1 MRKRFRILPAALWLA
16 ALWPALAADDA
27 YRALPVKAVLFPM
40 REAVLSSRIDGVIIR
55 YRFAPGERFK
65 EGEPLLELDRQE
77 RENQFKRAAAALKE
91 GRGNLDFA
99 RKQLEDFSVLFKES
113 LQSELEVKR
122 KELELQIA
130 ESRFDTAEAE
140 RDNAALQLTYCTL
153 KAPFA
158 GRVEKILTREF
169 ETVRNGQ
176 PILSIIDDNRLLAVM
191 NVPLNDVALTTV
203 GNPVVVSVSGM
214 DRKAKG
220 TVYEVAP
227 QADHRT
233 GTVRIRVLID
243 NGDGKLRAGMTGEL
257 IHDE

>member
-1 MRKRFRILPAALWLA
+1 MRWCAFFLLLFAAPAYGEA
-16 ALWPALAADDA
+16 
-27 YRALPVKAVLFPM
+27 VKAVLFPF
-40 REAVLSSRIDGVIIR
+40 REAVIAARAESTLLP
-55 YRFAPGERFK
+55 YRFK
-65 EGEPLLELDRQE
+65 LGEPFKAGEVLTALDDSRYALEVR
-77 RENQFKRAAAALKE
+77 RATEQA
-91 GRGNLDFA
+91 DFA
-99 RKQLEDFSVLFKES
+99 RAVFEDRKQLRDKNFTSDYELKKAEFDLSV
-113 LQSELEVKR
+113 
-122 KELELQIA
+122 A
-130 ESRFDTAEAE
+130 ESSLADAKL
-140 RDNAALQLTYCTL
+140 NLSYCIV

-158 GRVEKILTREF
+158 GKLAEIRTQEY
-169 ETVRNGQ
+169 ETVRPGQ
-176 PILSIIDDNRLLAVM
+176 PLFRIIDDNRLLAVM

-203 GNPVVVSVSGM
+203 GNPVVVSVSGT

>member
-1 MRKRFRILPAALWLA
+1 MRWCAFFLLLFAAPAYGEA
-16 ALWPALAADDA
+16 
-27 YRALPVKAVLFPM
+27 VKAVLFPF
-40 REAVLSSRIDGVIIR
+40 REAVIAARAESTLLP
-55 YRFAPGERFK
+55 YRFK
-65 EGEPLLELDRQE
+65 LGEPFKAGEVLTALDDSRYALEVR
-77 RENQFKRAAAALKE
+77 RATEQA
-91 GRGNLDFA
+91 DFA
-99 RKQLEDFSVLFKES
+99 RAVFEDKKQLRAKNFTSDHELKKAEFDLSV
-113 LQSELEVKR
+113 
-122 KELELQIA
+122 A
-130 ESRFDTAEAE
+130 ESSLADAKL
-140 RDNAALQLTYCTL
+140 NLSYCIV

-158 GRVEKILTREF
+158 GKLAEIRTQEY
-169 ETVRNGQ
+169 ETVRPGQ
-176 PILSIIDDNRLLAVM
+176 PLFRIIDDNRLLAVM
-191 NVPLNDVALTTV
+191 NVPLNDAALTTV

>member
-1 MRKRFRILPAALWLA
+1 MRWCAFFLLLFAAPAYGEA
-16 ALWPALAADDA
+16 
-27 YRALPVKAVLFPM
+27 VKAVLFPF
-40 REAVLSSRIDGVIIR
+40 REAVIAARAESTLLP
-55 YRFAPGERFK
+55 YRFK
-65 EGEPLLELDRQE
+65 LGEPFKAGEVLTALDDSRYALEVR
-77 RENQFKRAAAALKE
+77 RATEQA
-91 GRGNLDFA
+91 DFA
-99 RKQLEDFSVLFKES
+99 RAVFEDRKQLRAKNFTSDHELKKAEFDLSV
-113 LQSELEVKR
+113 
-122 KELELQIA
+122 A
-130 ESRFDTAEAE
+130 ESSLADAKL
-140 RDNAALQLTYCTL
+140 NLSYCIV

-158 GRVEKILTREF
+158 GKFAEIRTQEY
-169 ETVRNGQ
+169 ETVRPGQ
-176 PILSIIDDNRLLAVM
+176 PLFRIIDDNRLLAVM

>member
-1 MRKRFRILPAALWLA
+1 MRWCAFFLLLFAAPAYGEA
-16 ALWPALAADDA
+16 
-27 YRALPVKAVLFPM
+27 VKAVLFPF
-40 REAVLSSRIDGVIIR
+40 REAVIAARAESTLLP
-55 YRFAPGERFK
+55 YRFK
-65 EGEPLLELDRQE
+65 LGEPFKAGGVLTALDDSRYALEVR
-77 RENQFKRAAAALKE
+77 RATEQA
-91 GRGNLDFA
+91 DFA
-99 RKQLEDFSVLFKES
+99 RAVFEDRKQLRAKNFTSDHELKKAEFDLSV
-113 LQSELEVKR
+113 
-122 KELELQIA
+122 A
-130 ESRFDTAEAE
+130 ESSLADAKL
-140 RDNAALQLTYCTL
+140 NLSYCTV

-158 GRVEKILTREF
+158 GKLAEIRTQEY
-169 ETVRNGQ
+169 ETVRPGQ
-176 PILSIIDDNRLLAVM
+176 PLFRIIDDNRLLAVM

>member
-1 MRKRFRILPAALWLA
+1 MRWCAFFLLLFAAPAYGEA
-16 ALWPALAADDA
+16 
-27 YRALPVKAVLFPM
+27 VKAVLFPF
-40 REAVLSSRIDGVIIR
+40 REAVIAARAESTLLP
-55 YRFAPGERFK
+55 YRFK
-65 EGEPLLELDRQE
+65 LGEPFKAGEVLTALDDSRYALEVR
-77 RENQFKRAAAALKE
+77 RATEQA
-91 GRGNLDFA
+91 DFA
-99 RKQLEDFSVLFKES
+99 RAVFEDRKQLRAKNFTSDHELKKAEFDLSV
-113 LQSELEVKR
+113 
-122 KELELQIA
+122 A
-130 ESRFDTAEAE
+130 ESSLADAKL
-140 RDNAALQLTYCTL
+140 NLSYCIV

-158 GRVEKILTREF
+158 GKLAEIRTQEY
-169 ETVRNGQ
+169 ETVRPGQ
-176 PILSIIDDNRLLAVM
+176 PLFRIIDDNRLLAVM
-191 NVPLNDVALTTV
+191 NVPLNDAALTTV

>member
-1 MRKRFRILPAALWLA
+1 MRWCAFFLLLFAAPAYGEA
-16 ALWPALAADDA
+16 
-27 YRALPVKAVLFPM
+27 VKAVLFPF
-40 REAVLSSRIDGVIIR
+40 REAVIAARVESTLLP
-55 YRFAPGERFK
+55 YRFK
-65 EGEPLLELDRQE
+65 LGEPFKAGEVLTALDDSRYALEVR
-77 RENQFKRAAAALKE
+77 RATEQA
-91 GRGNLDFA
+91 DFA
-99 RKQLEDFSVLFKES
+99 RAVFEDRKQLRAKNFTSDHELKKAEFDLSV
-113 LQSELEVKR
+113 
-122 KELELQIA
+122 A
-130 ESRFDTAEAE
+130 ESSLADAKL
-140 RDNAALQLTYCTL
+140 NLSYCIV

-158 GRVEKILTREF
+158 GKLAEIRTQEY
-169 ETVRNGQ
+169 ETVRPGQ
-176 PILSIIDDNRLLAVM
+176 PLFRIIDDNRLLAVM

-203 GNPVVVSVSGM
+203 GNPVVVSVSGT

>member
-1 MRKRFRILPAALWLA
+1 MRWCAFFLLLFAAPAYGEA
-16 ALWPALAADDA
+16 
-27 YRALPVKAVLFPM
+27 VKAVLFPF
-40 REAVLSSRIDGVIIR
+40 REAVIAARAESTLLP
-55 YRFAPGERFK
+55 YRFK
-65 EGEPLLELDRQE
+65 LGEPFKAGEVLTALDDSRYALEVR
-77 RENQFKRAAAALKE
+77 RATEQA
-91 GRGNLDFA
+91 DFA
-99 RKQLEDFSVLFKES
+99 RAVFEDRKQLRAKNFTSDYELKKAEFDLSV
-113 LQSELEVKR
+113 
-122 KELELQIA
+122 A
-130 ESRFDTAEAE
+130 ESSLADAKL
-140 RDNAALQLTYCTL
+140 NLSYCTV

-158 GRVEKILTREF
+158 GKLAEIRTQEY
-169 ETVRNGQ
+169 ETVRPGQ
-176 PILSIIDDNRLLAVM
+176 PLFRIIDDNRMLAVM

-203 GNPVVVSVSGM
+203 GNPVVVSVSGT

>member
-1 MRKRFRILPAALWLA
+1 MRWCAFFLLLFAAPVYGEA
-16 ALWPALAADDA
+16 
-27 YRALPVKAVLFPM
+27 VKAVLFPF
-40 REAVLSSRIDGVIIR
+40 REAVIAARAESTLLP
-55 YRFAPGERFK
+55 YRFK
-65 EGEPLLELDRQE
+65 LGEPFKAGEVLTALDDSRYALEVR
-77 RENQFKRAAAALKE
+77 RATEQA
-91 GRGNLDFA
+91 DFA
-99 RKQLEDFSVLFKES
+99 RAVFEDRKQLRAKNFTSDHELKKAEFDLSV
-113 LQSELEVKR
+113 
-122 KELELQIA
+122 A
-130 ESRFDTAEAE
+130 ESSLADAKL
-140 RDNAALQLTYCTL
+140 NLSYCIV

-158 GRVEKILTREF
+158 GKLAEIRTQEY
-169 ETVRNGQ
+169 ETVRPGQ
-176 PILSIIDDNRLLAVM
+176 PLFRIIDDNRLLAVM

>member
-1 MRKRFRILPAALWLA
+1 MRWCAFFLLLFAAPAYGEA
-16 ALWPALAADDA
+16 
-27 YRALPVKAVLFPM
+27 VKAVLFPF
-40 REAVLSSRIDGVIIR
+40 REAVIAARAESTLLP
-55 YRFAPGERFK
+55 YRFK
-65 EGEPLLELDRQE
+65 LGEPFKAGEVLTALDDSRYALEVR
-77 RENQFKRAAAALKE
+77 RATEQA
-91 GRGNLDFA
+91 DFA
-99 RKQLEDFSVLFKES
+99 RAVFEDKKQLRDKNFTSDYELKKAEFDLSV
-113 LQSELEVKR
+113 
-122 KELELQIA
+122 A
-130 ESRFDTAEAE
+130 ESSLADAKL
-140 RDNAALQLTYCTL
+140 NLSYCIV

-158 GRVEKILTREF
+158 GKLAEIRTQEY
-169 ETVRNGQ
+169 ETVRPGQ
-176 PILSIIDDNRLLAVM
+176 PLFRIIDDNRLLAVM

-203 GNPVVVSVSGM
+203 GNPVVVSVSGT

>member
-1 MRKRFRILPAALWLA
+1 MRWCAFFLLLFAAPAYGEA
-16 ALWPALAADDA
+16 
-27 YRALPVKAVLFPM
+27 VKAVLFPF
-40 REAVLSSRIDGVIIR
+40 REAVIAARAESTLLP
-55 YRFAPGERFK
+55 YRFK
-65 EGEPLLELDRQE
+65 LGEPFKAGEVLTALDDSRYALEVR
-77 RENQFKRAAAALKE
+77 RATEQA
-91 GRGNLDFA
+91 DFA
-99 RKQLEDFSVLFKES
+99 RAVFEDRKQLRAKNFTSDYELKKAEFDLSV
-113 LQSELEVKR
+113 
-122 KELELQIA
+122 A
-130 ESRFDTAEAE
+130 ESSLADAKL
-140 RDNAALQLTYCTL
+140 NLSYCIV

-158 GRVEKILTREF
+158 GKLAEIRTQEY
-169 ETVRNGQ
+169 ETVRPGQ
-176 PILSIIDDNRLLAVM
+176 PLFRIIDDNRLLAVM

-203 GNPVVVSVSGM
+203 GNPVVVSVSGT

>member
-1 MRKRFRILPAALWLA
+1 MRWCAFFLLLFAAPAYGEA
-16 ALWPALAADDA
+16 
-27 YRALPVKAVLFPM
+27 VKAVLFPF
-40 REAVLSSRIDGVIIR
+40 REAVIAARAESTLLP
-55 YRFAPGERFK
+55 YRFK
-65 EGEPLLELDRQE
+65 LGEPFKAGEVLTALDDSRYALEVR
-77 RENQFKRAAAALKE
+77 RATEQA
-91 GRGNLDFA
+91 DFA
-99 RKQLEDFSVLFKES
+99 RAVFEDKKQLRAKNFTSDYELKKAEFDLSV
-113 LQSELEVKR
+113 
-122 KELELQIA
+122 A
-130 ESRFDTAEAE
+130 ESSLADAKL
-140 RDNAALQLTYCTL
+140 NLSYCIV

-158 GRVEKILTREF
+158 GKLAEIRTQEY
-169 ETVRNGQ
+169 ETVRPGQ
-176 PILSIIDDNRLLAVM
+176 PLFRIIDDNRLLAVM
-191 NVPLNDVALTTV
+191 NVPLNDAALTTV

>member
-1 MRKRFRILPAALWLA
+1 MRWCAFFLLLFAAPAYGEA
-16 ALWPALAADDA
+16 
-27 YRALPVKAVLFPM
+27 VKAVLFPF
-40 REAVLSSRIDGVIIR
+40 REAVIAARAESTLLP
-55 YRFAPGERFK
+55 YRFK
-65 EGEPLLELDRQE
+65 LGEPFKAGEVLTALDDSRYALEVR
-77 RENQFKRAAAALKE
+77 RATEQA
-91 GRGNLDFA
+91 DFA
-99 RKQLEDFSVLFKES
+99 RAVFEDRKQLRAKNFTSDYELKKAEFDLSV
-113 LQSELEVKR
+113 
-122 KELELQIA
+122 A
-130 ESRFDTAEAE
+130 ESSLADAKL
-140 RDNAALQLTYCTL
+140 NLSYCTV

-158 GRVEKILTREF
+158 GKLAEIRTQEY
-169 ETVRNGQ
+169 ETVRPGQ
-176 PILSIIDDNRLLAVM
+176 PLFRIIDDNRLLAVM
-191 NVPLNDVALTTV
+191 NVPLNDGALTTV

>member
-1 MRKRFRILPAALWLA
+1 M
-16 ALWPALAADDA
+16 
-27 YRALPVKAVLFPM
+27 
-40 REAVLSSRIDGVIIR
+40 
-55 YRFAPGERFK
+55 
-65 EGEPLLELDRQE
+65 
-77 RENQFKRAAAALKE
+77 
-91 GRGNLDFA
+91 
-99 RKQLEDFSVLFKES
+99 
-113 LQSELEVKR
+113 
-122 KELELQIA
+122 
-130 ESRFDTAEAE
+130 
-140 RDNAALQLTYCTL
+140 

-158 GRVEKILTREF
+158 GKLAEIRTQEY
-169 ETVRNGQ
+169 ETVRPGQ
-176 PILSIIDDNRLLAVM
+176 PLFRIIDDNRLLAVM

-203 GNPVVVSVSGM
+203 GNPVVVSVSGT

>member
-1 MRKRFRILPAALWLA
+1 MRWCAFFLLLFAAPAYGEA
-16 ALWPALAADDA
+16 
-27 YRALPVKAVLFPM
+27 VKAVLFPF
-40 REAVLSSRIDGVIIR
+40 REAVIAARVESTLLP
-55 YRFAPGERFK
+55 YRFK
-65 EGEPLLELDRQE
+65 LGEPFKAGEVLTALDDSRYALEVR
-77 RENQFKRAAAALKE
+77 RATEQA
-91 GRGNLDFA
+91 DFA
-99 RKQLEDFSVLFKES
+99 RAVFEDRKQLRAKNFTSDHELKKAEFDLSV
-113 LQSELEVKR
+113 
-122 KELELQIA
+122 A
-130 ESRFDTAEAE
+130 ESSLADAKL
-140 RDNAALQLTYCTL
+140 NLSYCIV

-158 GRVEKILTREF
+158 GKLAEIRTQEY
-169 ETVRNGQ
+169 ETVRPGQ
-176 PILSIIDDNRLLAVM
+176 PLFRIIDDNRLLAVM

>member
-1 MRKRFRILPAALWLA
+1 MRWCAFFLLLFAAPAYSEA
-16 ALWPALAADDA
+16 
-27 YRALPVKAVLFPM
+27 VKAVLFPF
-40 REAVLSSRIDGVIIR
+40 REAVIAARAESTLLP
-55 YRFAPGERFK
+55 YRFK
-65 EGEPLLELDRQE
+65 LGEPFKAGEVLTALDDSRYVLEVR
-77 RENQFKRAAAALKE
+77 RATEQA
-91 GRGNLDFA
+91 DFA
-99 RKQLEDFSVLFKES
+99 RAVFEDKKQLRDKNFTSDYELKKAEFDLSV
-113 LQSELEVKR
+113 
-122 KELELQIA
+122 A
-130 ESRFDTAEAE
+130 ESSLADAKL
-140 RDNAALQLTYCTL
+140 NLSYCIV

-158 GRVEKILTREF
+158 GKLAEIRTQEY
-169 ETVRNGQ
+169 ETVRPGQ
-176 PILSIIDDNRLLAVM
+176 PLFRIIDDNRLLAVM
-191 NVPLNDVALTTV
+191 NVPLNDAALTTV

>member
-1 MRKRFRILPAALWLA
+1 MRWCAFFLLLFAAPAYGEA
-16 ALWPALAADDA
+16 
-27 YRALPVKAVLFPM
+27 VKAVLFPF
-40 REAVLSSRIDGVIIR
+40 REAVIAARAESTLLP
-55 YRFAPGERFK
+55 YRFK
-65 EGEPLLELDRQE
+65 LGEPFKTGEVLTALDDSRYVLEVR
-77 RENQFKRAAAALKE
+77 RATEQA
-91 GRGNLDFA
+91 DFA
-99 RKQLEDFSVLFKES
+99 RAVFEDKKQLRDKNFTSDYELKKAEFDLSV
-113 LQSELEVKR
+113 
-122 KELELQIA
+122 A
-130 ESRFDTAEAE
+130 ESSLADAKL
-140 RDNAALQLTYCTL
+140 NLSYCTV

-158 GRVEKILTREF
+158 GKLAEIRTQEY
-169 ETVRNGQ
+169 ETVRPGQ
-176 PILSIIDDNRLLAVM
+176 PLFRIIDDNRLLAVM
-191 NVPLNDVALTTV
+191 NVPLNDAALTTV